1 MEGSF
6 RGGRLDDFICSTPS
20 RVGLILGLGAVLH
33 GPVAAMLAN
42 VDPGRRVT
50 FEIEA
55 LVQMSPLFN

>member
-1 MEGSF
+1 M
-6 RGGRLDDFICSTPS
+6 DDFICSTPS